1 MGRLVTDFGWI
12 GNMLIM
18 VSVLCLVYSGG
29 NFTHADDVQS
39 SSRNQLSQIETDQSV
54 HDMGSPCKGCPQM
67 QEEQQ
72 MHCGGQLLALSYAE
86 DASGP
91 ILKSYRPRTHG
102 PRFYRS
108 NLLAGSSAAS
118 FRLIEFE
125 PSIQIAI
132 KGELT

>member
-1 MGRLVTDFGWI
+1 
-12 GNMLIM
+12 MLIM

-86 DASGP
+86 DSSGP
-91 ILKSYRPRTHG
+91 ILSPTVPAHTVRDFIAQIFSPDPPP
-102 PRFYRS
+102 PRF
-108 NLLAGSSAAS
+108 A
-118 FRLIEFE
+118 
-125 PSIQIAI
+125 
-132 KGELT
+132 